1 MFFYIIIHEYADFK
15 PEILTKL
22 TNLTILKSVMKKM
35 TKQKAPARLRK
46 EALHPVELIIDK
58 HRNGPTGK
66 IDLFF
71 KSDCAKLSVW
81 MKKKCENLTV

>member
-1 MFFYIIIHEYADFK
+1 LFFYIIIHEYADFK

-22 TNLTILKSVMKKM
+22 T
-35 TKQKAPARLRK
+35 KQKAPAWLRK

-81 MKKKCENLTV
+81 MKNWNFLAYSSD